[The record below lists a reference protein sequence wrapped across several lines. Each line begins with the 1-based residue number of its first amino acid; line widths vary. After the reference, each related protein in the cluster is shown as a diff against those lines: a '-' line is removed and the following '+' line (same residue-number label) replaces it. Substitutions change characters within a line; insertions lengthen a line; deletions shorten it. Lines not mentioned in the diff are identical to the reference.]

1 MVFFWWFFILK
12 YWNEP
17 EITNIFIPFWF
28 KMSHS
33 AMLMLNFSDSFK
45 GQSWNGFLK
54 KRELIAG
61 NFKQQ
66 MTWPRNE
73 NYITKWS
80 VGGKSR
86 KLRDNN
92 MNTKYSVF

>member
-1 MVFFWWFFILK
+1 MF
-12 YWNEP
+12 
-17 EITNIFIPFWF
+17 
-28 KMSHS
+28 HS
-33 AMLMLNFSDSFK
+33 AMLMLDFSDSFK

-73 NYITKWS
+73 NYITKWR
-80 VGGKSR
+80 GKVENWEIIIWT
-86 KLRDNN
+86 LVQILCYNLDH
-92 MNTKYSVF
+92 